1 MRIVNFRPGWITGF
15 ALGGLLSACLGG
27 CASRSPSPLPP
38 TPSHL
43 EHPPYVIGVRDQLSI
58 RVWQNPELSMN
69 VVVRMDGKISIPLL
83 DDVPAEGLQPEE
95 LKEVLTREFEEYV
108 SAPTVTVIVLQMNS
122 QFIVLMGDGI
132 RRNAQ
137 VPLARDLN
145 VLEAIALG
153 GGFSTFADRSD
164 IRIVRRFEDGT
175 EAEYRFDYDAY
186 IKGKAPGT
194 NIVLRNRDTII
205 FTD

>member
-1 MRIVNFRPGWITGF
+1 
-15 ALGGLLSACLGG
+15 
-27 CASRSPSPLPP
+27 
-38 TPSHL
+38 
-43 EHPPYVIGVRDQLSI
+43 
-58 RVWQNPELSMN
+58 MN

-186 IKGKAPGT
+186 IKGRAPGT
-194 NIVLRNRDTII
+194 NIVLRNRDTLI